1 MKQPPKKRYAVGRRV
16 LVGMGKRPGTVQSV
30 AEAPSVLAE
39 YVHEVLVDGEQVPR
53 RVIGCDMEAIPE
65 LDTGLPPQ
73 PSHVINVGGGVY
85 GSSIQ
90 QATHN
95 SGATISYYKA
105 NSTLVRNAL
114 SEIRAAADKLELQ
127 PNQKT
132 ELIADI
138 TTVETQLD
146 SSNPKPSIVTEC
158 LHSIRAILEH
168 AAGAA
173 LGHGIATGLVTQLTK
188 LLGGQ

>member
-1 MKQPPKKRYAVGRRV
+1 
-16 LVGMGKRPGTVQSV
+16 MGKRPGTVQSV

-39 YVHEVLVDGEQVPR
+39 YLHEVLVDGEQVPR
-53 RVIGCDMEAIPE
+53 RVVRCDMQSIPE

-73 PSHVINVGGGVY
+73 PSHVINVGGGLY

-90 QATHN
+90 QGTHN
-95 SGATISYYKA
+95 SNATISYYKA
-105 NSTLVRNAL
+105 DSNLVRNAL
-114 SEIRAAADKLELQ
+114 SEIRSAADKLELQ
-127 PNQKT
+127 PDEKT

-138 TTVETQLD
+138 TTVETQMD
-146 SSNPKPSIVTEC
+146 SPNPKPAIVTEC
-158 LHSIRAILEH
+158 LHSIRTILEH

-173 LGHGIATGLVTQLTK
+173 LGHGIATGLIAQLTR